1 MRARPGLG
9 DRVRHPRS
17 RRRPVPGA
25 RQVAAERTASP
36 VAAAV
41 VSRALI
47 ALITSIARRERAPPP
62 RPPPPPPGP
71 PPPPPPP
78 PPPAPPPA
86 GLPASTPPQAPRP
99 PRAVRPARRNHDR
112 VKRPRDQ
119 GNSSNPPAREAAGR
133 AGGGGELAV
142 RTVTRSGRRASS
154 RPRPARTAWP
164 PAPGAGA
171 AAPSRR
177 RSRRPG
183 RSAPRAG

>member
-62 RPPPPPPGP
+62 GRPRRPPGP
-71 PPPPPPP
+71 PPP
-78 PPPAPPPA
+78 
-86 GLPASTPPQAPRP
+86 LPPQPPDAAPAAVLAGIAPRRHP
-99 PRAVRPARRNHDR
+99 
-112 VKRPRDQ
+112 
-119 GNSSNPPAREAAGR
+119 NPP
-133 AGGGGELAV
+133 
-142 RTVTRSGRRASS
+142 
-154 RPRPARTAWP
+154 
-164 PAPGAGA
+164 
-171 AAPSRR
+171 
-177 RSRRPG
+177 
-183 RSAPRAG
+183 